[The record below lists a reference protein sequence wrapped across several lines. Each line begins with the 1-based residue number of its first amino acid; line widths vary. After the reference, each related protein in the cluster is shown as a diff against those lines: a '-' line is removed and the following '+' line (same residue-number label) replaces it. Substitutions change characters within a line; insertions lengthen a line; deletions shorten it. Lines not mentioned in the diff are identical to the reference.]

1 MGKAHSSNSA
11 RGPEVKGFRKP
22 EFPQGGTEKTKNTNS
37 ATVWNEQ
44 RKSSV
49 ILEVSRFTSPSKG
62 EGEWGE
68 GEAELPGRK
77 RDETTRGAGME
88 GCGCKF
94 APQPHRTSGL
104 LCHLR
109 SVIFLEPAIFPGKD
123 LCSSLLSQR
132 LPRGI
137 KPHQSRY
144 LYLSSAGLGWGS
156 GSWPRTRGW
165 PGPRT
170 CPRSRRCARSC
181 CWTRHWTRRRR
192 CSRSGTCKQPT
203 GRKAMRPF
211 FIARHGWVCWEAQ
224 QVMIRKTHKG
234 CVSWGAAGRK
244 NPKAVGC
251 RPRK

>member
-1 MGKAHSSNSA
+1 MEAESTSGDLGTIPVACSPFGQEDAASGMGKAHSSNSA

-49 ILEVSRFTSPSKG
+49 ILQVSRFISPSKG
-62 EGEWGE
+62 EGERGE

-109 SVIFLEPAIFPGKD
+109 SVITN
-123 LCSSLLSQR
+123 Q
-132 LPRGI
+132 
-137 KPHQSRY
+137 HV
-144 LYLSSAGLGWGS
+144 
-156 GSWPRTRGW
+156 T
-165 PGPRT
+165 
-170 CPRSRRCARSC
+170 
-181 CWTRHWTRRRR
+181 
-192 CSRSGTCKQPT
+192 
-203 GRKAMRPF
+203 
-211 FIARHGWVCWEAQ
+211 
-224 QVMIRKTHKG
+224 
-234 CVSWGAAGRK
+234 
-244 NPKAVGC
+244 
-251 RPRK
+251 